1 MAINLGDEPV
11 TTPLQLSGFTPTGDA
26 EVWRF
31 DADHKAEQI
40 ESQPLADGAEV
51 TLPPQSMTLY
61 VCQIVWKRSLE

>member
-11 TTPLQLSGFTPTGDA
+11 TKPLQLSGFTPTGDA

-31 DADHKAEQI
+31 DADHQAEQL
-40 ESQPLADGAEV
+40 EHQPLAGGTEL

-61 VCQIVWKRSLE
+61 VVQ